1 METKLIVVPFL
12 YMTIYTM
19 DAFFVSVTSFK
30 QKKALFCQ
38 TCLIKCINIAREE
51 RGGQMGESVEGITD
65 SRSALLESSVASFS
79 PLESVGKRQDFLFRF
94 LITFQKDLSEEEM
107 LLK

>member
-1 METKLIVVPFL
+1 
-12 YMTIYTM
+12 
-19 DAFFVSVTSFK
+19 
-30 QKKALFCQ
+30 
-38 TCLIKCINIAREE
+38 
-51 RGGQMGESVEGITD
+51 MGESVEGITD